1 MLPFAPEPSVLQ
13 PAKCFFSHG
22 IMGHIDPAQPP
33 AIESVP
39 ASSLSVSTPLPSTA
53 TSSASAAAPNT
64 AKRLRKPWASIQGL
78 DYVSQVDL
86 VLPHE
91 CIDDVRAALAA
102 RLSTAGS
109 QPPRYAR
116 VAMTLGQ
123 VLQGAFF
130 TEYVKAGSVLMLSEG
145 RRGQDNVFALKDG
158 RLTLFLER
166 EAYERAGL
174 VGRTHGAK
182 GGRGLRPRW
191 IVELD
196 LNDKAMWPGKG
207 GFDRL
212 LYACQHVFNTPVTWL
227 FCSMFD
233 APTPDPLDAFS
244 PSWVTTEPL
253 VTEHANVAL
262 PPLGRPPSLLVG
274 GGAGSDRLET
284 EEAAIELYEWLSLV
298 RLGSPRINAADSI
311 DPYLSRYSV
320 PMSGDNEDPSP
331 SVGDVCTLRWRG
343 FFSPT
348 WACQTL
354 LDVLVAVPSSA
365 WLAMSVSGF
374 ATSRGLAGE
383 SPECTF
389 FRPSDTPREYL
400 LWEIH
405 SHE

>member
-1 MLPFAPEPSVLQ
+1 MLPFSPQPSVMQ

-39 ASSLSVSTPLPSTA
+39 SSSLSSTQPSSTPG
-53 TSSASAAAPNT
+53 APNT
-64 AKRLRKPWASIQGL
+64 AKRLKKPWSSIQAL
-78 DYVSQVDL
+78 NFVSQVDL
-86 VLPHE
+86 VLPRNFADE
-91 CIDDVRAALAA
+91 VQAKLAQ
-102 RLSTAGS
+102 RPPTASS
-109 QPPRYAR
+109 QPQRYAR

-130 TEYVKAGSVLMLSEG
+130 TEYVKAGSILMLSEG
-145 RRGQDNVFALKDG
+145 RLGQDNVFSLKDG
-158 RLTLFLER
+158 RLTLYLER
-166 EAYERAGL
+166 ETYERAGL
-174 VGRTHGAK
+174 VGKTHGAK

-196 LNDKAMWPGKG
+196 LNEKAMWPGKS

-212 LYACQHVFNTPVTWL
+212 LYACQNVFNAPVTWL

-244 PSWVTTEPL
+244 PTWVTVQPAIAPHTKIS
-253 VTEHANVAL
+253 L
-262 PPLGRPPSLLVG
+262 PPLGRPASLLVG

-284 EEAAIELYEWLSLV
+284 EEAVVELYEWLSLV
-298 RLGSPRINAADSI
+298 RLSSPRVEAADSI

-320 PMSGDNEDPSP
+320 PSSDDSDTSSP
-331 SVGDVCTLRWRG
+331 SVGDLCTLRWRG
-343 FFSPT
+343 FLSPT

-354 LDVLVAVPSSA
+354 LDALVALPSSSSANA

-374 ATSRGLAGE
+374 ATSKGLTGE
-383 SPECTF
+383 SAECTF
-389 FRPSDTPREYL
+389 FRPSDAPREYL
-400 LWEIH
+400 LWEVH
-405 SHE
+405 SQE